1 MSLEIAP
8 TYPAFLSAGDTAL
21 VVQYGEVVDVSIN
34 RTVRQLAFAVRK
46 LNIKGV
52 VDIVP
57 TMRSLMIHYD
67 PLFLSKSALIEVVT
81 PLLSNLEELEEN
93 NRNWLIPVCY
103 EDEFAPDINDVSK
116 VTNTTIDEIVRQ
128 HTLLELEVFMMGFLP
143 GFPYV
148 GLLPEVFDLPRRIEP
163 RVHIPPRSISVAARQ
178 TTIYTINSPGGWHL
192 IGRTPVDFYDANRDE
207 PILVRAGD
215 RIKFQAIAKSEF
227 IEIEA
232 DIKAGAFNLEV
243 KELL

>member
-1 MSLEIAP
+1 MSVEIAP

-67 PLFLSKSALIEVVT
+67 PLFLSKSALIGVVT

-143 GFPYV
+143 GFPYI

>member
-1 MSLEIAP
+1 
-8 TYPAFLSAGDTAL
+8 
-21 VVQYGEVVDVSIN
+21 
-34 RTVRQLAFAVRK
+34 
-46 LNIKGV
+46 
-52 VDIVP
+52 
-57 TMRSLMIHYD
+57 
-67 PLFLSKSALIEVVT
+67 
-81 PLLSNLEELEEN
+81 
-93 NRNWLIPVCY
+93 
-103 EDEFAPDINDVSK
+103 
-116 VTNTTIDEIVRQ
+116 
-128 HTLLELEVFMMGFLP
+128 MMGFLP
-143 GFPYV
+143 GFPYI

>member
-67 PLFLSKSALIEVVT
+67 PLFLSKSALIEEVT

-93 NRNWLIPVCY
+93 NKNWLIPVCY

>member
-34 RTVRQLAFAVRK
+34 RKVRQLAFAVRK

-81 PLLSNLEELEEN
+81 PLLSNLEEL
-93 NRNWLIPVCY
+93 
-103 EDEFAPDINDVSK
+103 
-116 VTNTTIDEIVRQ
+116 
-128 HTLLELEVFMMGFLP
+128 
-143 GFPYV
+143 
-148 GLLPEVFDLPRRIEP
+148 
-163 RVHIPPRSISVAARQ
+163 
-178 TTIYTINSPGGWHL
+178 
-192 IGRTPVDFYDANRDE
+192 
-207 PILVRAGD
+207 
-215 RIKFQAIAKSEF
+215 
-227 IEIEA
+227 
-232 DIKAGAFNLEV
+232 
-243 KELL
+243 

>member
-1 MSLEIAP
+1 MSSEIAP

-93 NRNWLIPVCY
+93 NKNWLIPVCY

>member
-93 NRNWLIPVCY
+93 NKNWLIPVCY

-143 GFPYV
+143 CSPDRLV
-148 GLLPEVFDLPRRIEP
+148 RRSRDP
-163 RVHIPPRSISVAARQ
+163 TWTTGRSACPPR
-178 TTIYTINSPGGWHL
+178 L
-192 IGRTPVDFYDANRDE
+192 IGGTTWSPRGRCSRTS
-207 PILVRAGD
+207 GC
-215 RIKFQAIAKSEF
+215 
-227 IEIEA
+227 
-232 DIKAGAFNLEV
+232 
-243 KELL
+243 

>member
-93 NRNWLIPVCY
+93 NKNWLIPVCY

-215 RIKFQAIAKSEF
+215 RIKFQALAKSEF

>member
-93 NRNWLIPVCY
+93 NKNWLIPVCY

>member
-93 NRNWLIPVCY
+93 NKNWLIPVCY

-192 IGRTPVDFYDANRDE
+192 IGRTPDDFYDANRAE

>member
-67 PLFLSKSALIEVVT
+67 PLFLSKSARKEYLRH
-81 PLLSNLEELEEN
+81 LRKL
-93 NRNWLIPVCY
+93 
-103 EDEFAPDINDVSK
+103 
-116 VTNTTIDEIVRQ
+116 
-128 HTLLELEVFMMGFLP
+128 TL
-143 GFPYV
+143 
-148 GLLPEVFDLPRRIEP
+148 D
-163 RVHIPPRSISVAARQ
+163 
-178 TTIYTINSPGGWHL
+178 
-192 IGRTPVDFYDANRDE
+192 
-207 PILVRAGD
+207 
-215 RIKFQAIAKSEF
+215 
-227 IEIEA
+227 
-232 DIKAGAFNLEV
+232 
-243 KELL
+243 

>member
-1 MSLEIAP
+1 MSSEIAP

-52 VDIVP
+52 VDTVP

-93 NRNWLIPVCY
+93 NKNWLIPVCY

-192 IGRTPVDFYDANRDE
+192 IGRTPVDFYNANRDE